1 CHRRMAALTLLMKHI
16 RQRDLMEL
24 LDKLPLLMVE
34 MVSDE
39 QVRVLIHY
47 MVNAGDSPSPEFMRA
62 LAARLPQHEDKLM
75 TIAERLEQKGRE
87 EGRKEG
93 LQEGRQEGAAEK
105 AQAIARQLRNM
116 GMTPEQ
122 IKQATGLSDAELKK
136 VIH

>member
-1 CHRRMAALTLLMKHI
+1 M
-16 RQRDLMEL
+16 QGE
-24 LDKLPLLMVE
+24 
-34 MVSDE
+34 
-39 QVRVLIHY
+39 
-47 MVNAGDSPSPEFMRA
+47 
-62 LAARLPQHEDKLM
+62 LM

-122 IKQATGLSDAELKK
+122 IEQATGLSGAELKELFAD
-136 VIH
+136 